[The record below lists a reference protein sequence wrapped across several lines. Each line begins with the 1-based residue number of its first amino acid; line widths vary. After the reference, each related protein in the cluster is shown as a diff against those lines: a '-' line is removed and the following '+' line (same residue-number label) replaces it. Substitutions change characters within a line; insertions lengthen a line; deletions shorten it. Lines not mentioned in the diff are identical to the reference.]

1 MAAAAAA
8 AAVAAAA
15 VVADPSLVS
24 PSHFEVIDALGGA
37 TRLIERSPTLDGSLP
52 LRVVQGCVPFLDG
65 NAWGL
70 QVSLPH
76 AWRAR
81 RSLTRWR
88 VEPVAHRDLIAQWG
102 LPRVDPSPDVVSAL
116 DARVRAAITTL
127 TARGWLSRD
136 SAWARTI
143 TGVVSACSS
152 PSGAVVRVFT
162 GLLVK
167 PSKGCVLRVARAA
180 NRRSLAY
187 DVAETYYAD
196 DDRFTPLVV
205 DLIPTAGVS
214 ELRVEGEVATL
225 SAHPRRRGVA
235 HRELEAMPEI
245 GRRHLDFYDAA
256 YFEQKKR
263 GEVTRKYRR
272 SIAVDRES
280 DVEGDG
286 ETVIV
291 TASPGSFDIER
302 SVYLA
307 SPDGISRG
315 DAPVDTVSFANEI
328 AFTARWDG
336 ARVTIEWDRSA
347 LDARA
352 SAIQSRWRA
361 LYPDVRGREGEGAL
375 LYLTRYFTP
384 HPAGEPH
391 FFTKPASFV
400 VTPKGWSSMVEGVP
414 GERYDVLR
422 GVVRTDSFHAAPA
435 VFALGAPCEIKVS
448 AGRPLVRAMPTP
460 RSMTLPMFTSRSL
473 DEVLPP

>member
-1 MAAAAAA
+1 MRDA
-8 AAVAAAA
+8 
-15 VVADPSLVS
+15 
-24 PSHFEVIDALGGA
+24 HFEVLDALGGA
-37 TRLIERSPTLDGSLP
+37 TRLAERSPTLDGSLP

-102 LPRVDPSPDVVSAL
+102 LPSVDATPDAVSAL

-127 TARGWLSRD
+127 TARGWITRD

-152 PSGAVVRVFT
+152 PAGAAVRVFT

-167 PSKGCVLRVARAA
+167 PAKGCALRVARAA

-196 DDRFTPLVV
+196 HERFTPLVV
-205 DLIPTAGVS
+205 DLIPSAGVS
-214 ELRVEGEVATL
+214 EIRIEGEVATL
-225 SAHPRRRGVA
+225 AVLPRKRGVA
-235 HRELEAMPEI
+235 RRELEAMPEI

-272 SIAVDRES
+272 TVSVDRENA
-280 DVEGDG
+280 VEADG
-286 ETVIV
+286 ETVVV
-291 TASPGSFDIER
+291 TASPGSFDTER
-302 SVYLA
+302 SAYLA
-307 SPDGISRG
+307 SAEGISKG
-315 DAPVDTVSFANEI
+315 EAPVDVVSFANEVT
-328 AFTARWDG
+328 FTARWDG
-336 ARVTIEWDRSA
+336 ARVTLEWDRLA
-347 LDARA
+347 LDARTA
-352 SAIQSRWRA
+352 AIQSRWRA
-361 LYPDVRGREGEGAL
+361 LYPDVRGRDGEGAL

-400 VTPKGWSSMVEGVP
+400 VTPSGWSSMVEGVP
-414 GERYDVLR
+414 GDGYDVLR
-422 GVVRTDSFHAAPA
+422 GVVRTDAFHAAPA
-435 VFALGAPCEIKVS
+435 VFALGAPCEIRVS
-448 AGRPLVRAMPTP
+448 AGRPLVRALPTP
-460 RSMTLPMFTSRSL
+460 RSMTAPVFTTRPL